1 MCARESVQIEFLAD
15 QKRKL
20 LFRAISEEVLVL
32 FEVFNPGTYIWFS
45 IKQSNV
51 HFHALSARAD
61 DVGGHLTG
69 FLHKDLAKKS
79 TRRNWWG
86 LFPAGSWVLL
96 WIAGDHESADSSQ
109 RRGAKSKA
117 WDFLNIG
124 GLAMDVL
131 LENGESGSKKY

>member
-1 MCARESVQIEFLAD
+1 VCARESVQIEFLAD

-69 FLHKDLAKKS
+69 FLHKDLAKNPLVE
-79 TRRNWWG
+79 TDEVFF
-86 LFPAGSWVLL
+86 LLVVGSCF
-96 WIAGDHESADSSQ
+96 E
-109 RRGAKSKA
+109 
-117 WDFLNIG
+117 
-124 GLAMDVL
+124 L
-131 LENGESGSKKY
+131 LEIMKVQTVLSVGGRNPRHGIS